1 MLSGLSDLLFIF
13 NSFLLSNLFP
23 PMKIFN
29 IIIITHKI
37 FCQLIKIIPIGLAV
51 FLSISD
57 MATYLLIMVSC
68 FVMMILAML
77 FSVQI
82 VSYLQIIAPNDM
94 ICKIISCASCIGM
107 CATPLGQVIY
117 GGLFD
122 VFNEKIYIVIFI
134 EIGRASCRERV

>member
-1 MLSGLSDLLFIF
+1 
-13 NSFLLSNLFP
+13 
-23 PMKIFN
+23 MKIFN

-57 MATYLLIMVSC
+57 MATYLLIMISC

-122 VFNEKIYIVIFI
+122 VFNEKIYIVIFVAMAI
-134 EIGRASCRERV
+134 TCLISLKSRKTFLELDDIMHMENL